1 MSTAVEANIKGK
13 KHLVE
18 CAAGDTFGAMKARLE
33 EVTGF
38 APASMRVICQG
49 KIRKDDEMVADVA
62 ARKKTKVLKAAV
74 TIKPVD
80 PDAAQRADAALR
92 AVRSAPEE
100 KQAAAAAAPVAKKKD
115 PLAAAREGADG
126 LEAATGQLVA
136 DYQEA
141 DQSGTLGGVRSAL
154 KNRAKRLQ
162 ETITG
167 TLCGLDAIEP
177 TPETRPVRKGLV
189 KQLLSL
195 SERINDLNIA

>member
-1 MSTAVEANIKGK
+1 MSTAVEANIQGK
-13 KHLVE
+13 KHMVE

-49 KIRKDDEMVADVA
+49 KIRKDDEVVADVA

-100 KQAAAAAAPVAKKKD
+100 KQAAAAAPVAKKD
-115 PLAAAREGADG
+115 PLEAAREGADG